1 MTRLHVLGSGS
12 AGNAFTVEH
21 DDRLLLLD
29 AGFSA
34 REIERRLETAGLA
47 GRRVAG
53 IALTHEHGDHAKGAI
68 RLARRWAA
76 PVLCSTGTW
85 QALGAP
91 ADVRH
96 QRVSYGCPV
105 AVDGFV
111 IDGAATA
118 HDAAEP
124 LALRITAPAGAR
136 IGVAYDLG
144 RPTVAVRHLL
154 KLCDAIVL
162 EANHDEYLL
171 RVSDYPPVV
180 RQRISGSGGHLSNR
194 AAAELLC
201 EVSHAGLTLVVLAHL
216 SRRCN
221 AEDTALATVREALG
235 KLGWSGEL
243 CAAAQEGPA
252 RSFPIGSAP
261 ALPGAASLRGSAV
274 TPAPGEPS
282 LQLAVE

>member
-12 AGNAFTVEH
+12 AGNAFAVEH

-34 REIERRLETAGLA
+34 REVERRLENAGLS
-47 GRRVAG
+47 GRLVAG
-53 IALTHEHGDHAKGAI
+53 IALTHEHGDHAKGAV
-68 RLARRWAA
+68 RLARRWGA
-76 PVLCSTGTW
+76 PVLCSAGTW
-85 QALGAP
+85 RALGAP
-91 ADVRH
+91 ADVVH
-96 QRVSYGCPV
+96 HRVVYGRPV
-105 AVDGFV
+105 TVGGFV

-124 LALRITAPAGAR
+124 LALCITAPAGAR

-201 EVSHAGLTLVVLAHL
+201 EVCHSGLMLVVLAHL

-221 AEDTALATVREALG
+221 AEDTAIATVRDALA
-235 KLGWSGEL
+235 KVGWKGEL
-243 CAAAQEGPA
+243 CAAAQQGPVRA
-252 RSFPIGSAP
+252 Y
-261 ALPGAASLRGSAV
+261 AV
-274 TPAPGEPS
+274 GR
-282 LQLAVE
+282 VR

>member
-1 MTRLHVLGSGS
+1 MTHLHVLGSGS
-12 AGNAFTVEH
+12 AGNSFAVEH

-34 REIERRLETAGLA
+34 REVERRLEAAGLS

-53 IALTHEHGDHAKGAI
+53 IALTHEHGDHAKGAV
-68 RLARRWAA
+68 RLARRWSA
-76 PVLCSTGTW
+76 PVVCSTGTW

-91 ADVRH
+91 RDVLH
-96 QRVSYGCPV
+96 QRVAYGNP
-105 AVDGFV
+105 ATVDGFV

-118 HDAAEP
+118 HDVAEP
-124 LALRITAPAGAR
+124 LALCITAPTGTR

-162 EANHDEYLL
+162 EANHDEFLL
-171 RVSDYPPVV
+171 RTSDYPPAV
-180 RQRISGSGGHLSNR
+180 RQRIAGSGGHLSNR

-201 EVSHAGLTLVVLAHL
+201 EVCHPGLALVVLAHL

-235 KLGWSGEL
+235 KSGWNGEL
-243 CAAAQEGPA
+243 CAAGQAGPVRSYAVRPSPSSIA
-252 RSFPIGSAP
+252 RVPP
-261 ALPGAASLRGSAV
+261 LTLLPTG
-274 TPAPGEPS
+274 T
-282 LQLAVE
+282 

>member
-12 AGNAFTVEH
+12 SGNAFAVEH
-21 DDRLLLLD
+21 EDRLLLLD

-34 REIERRLETAGLA
+34 REMERRLDAAGLA

-53 IALTHEHGDHAKGAI
+53 IALTHEHGDHAKGAV
-68 RLARRWAA
+68 RLARRWSA

-85 QALGAP
+85 RALGAP
-91 ADVRH
+91 EDVVH
-96 QRVSYGCPV
+96 QRVAYGNP
-105 AVDGFV
+105 ATLEGFV
-111 IDGAATA
+111 VDGAATA

-124 LALRITAPAGAR
+124 LALCITAPSGTR

-171 RVSDYPPVV
+171 RTSDYPPAV

-201 EVSHAGLTLVVLAHL
+201 EVCHSGLTLIVLAHL

-235 KLGWSGEL
+235 KSGWSGEL
-243 CAAAQEGPA
+243 CAAAQAGPV
-252 RSFPIGSAP
+252 RSY
-261 ALPGAASLRGSAV
+261 ALRTSSSSIDQVPPLTLLPTG
-274 TPAPGEPS
+274 T
-282 LQLAVE
+282 